1 MTFLN
6 CVADRVSPKPGQV
19 NNVFA
24 ACVSPLVPVRLQ
36 ELSPAGILCFPIRAF
51 VFNLAHCLSGRGVF
65 SSVGVL
71 SVLHYVWSYFRSN
84 GYRKDAMSQS
94 NTQTCGTNSNL
105 HGSNYAAVAST
116 AGKLELA
123 GKRFHFIGAGGVG
136 MSGLAQLLMKNNALV
151 AGSDQMPSE
160 VTDNLCLAGA
170 DIRVGHDAEN
180 LSPQTDAVVI
190 SAAIKDDNPELTSA
204 RRRGCKIY
212 KYAEMLGEL
221 MNRYD
226 GIAISGTHGKSTT
239 SGWLTHVLKQAGVD
253 TNYIIGARISQLGS
267 SSGVADSRHFV
278 AEACEY
284 DRSFLNLKPE
294 VACVLN
300 VEQDHLD
307 YYRDE
312 DEIIEAF
319 GDFVSGTKRN
329 GVVIA
334 NGRDANVAKMIGDSR
349 SRWHDNSVRC
359 ETFGL
364 DEDCD
369 FCARS
374 ITLSDGL
381 YSFDVHRYGKLLGP
395 ARISLPG
402 SHHILNALAVTAMAI
417 NAGLEPDR
425 VLELL
430 PGFTGI
436 DRRLMFK
443 GRFGRITVLD
453 DYAHHPTEIRASLA
467 AIRQKY
473 RPKRIWCV
481 FQPHQYS
488 RTRFLLDDFTE
499 SFKLADVTIV
509 PEIFFVRDSQSA
521 RKEINAQILVEK
533 MRANGTQAM
542 FVESF
547 EAICDYLKCNVS
559 SGELVVTM
567 GAGDI
572 WKVADDYLQWLGG
585 NS

>member
-1 MTFLN
+1 MN
-6 CVADRVSPKPGQV
+6 RP
-19 NNVFA
+19 
-24 ACVSPLVPVRLQ
+24 
-36 ELSPAGILCFPIRAF
+36 
-51 VFNLAHCLSGRGVF
+51 
-65 SSVGVL
+65 
-71 SVLHYVWSYFRSN
+71 
-84 GYRKDAMSQS
+84 
-94 NTQTCGTNSNL
+94 NTQALDTDSNL
-105 HGSNYAAVAST
+105 RGNDYATVVST
-116 AGKLELA
+116 AGGVELA
-123 GKRFHFIGAGGVG
+123 GKRFHFIGAGGIG
-136 MSGLAQLLMKNNALV
+136 MSGLAQLLIRNSALV
-151 AGSDQMPSE
+151 TGSDQMPSE
-160 VTDNLCLAGA
+160 VTDNLQQIGA
-170 DIRVGHDAEN
+170 DIRVGHEAAN
-180 LSPQTDAVVI
+180 LGPQTDAVVI
-190 SAAIKDDNPELTSA
+190 SAAIKDDNPELMSA

-226 GIAISGTHGKSTT
+226 GLAISGTHGKSTT
-239 SGWLTHVLKQAGVD
+239 SGWLTYVLKQAGVD
-253 TNYIIGARISQLGS
+253 TNYIIGARISQLDS

-284 DRSFLNLKPE
+284 DRSFLNLEPKI
-294 VACVLN
+294 ACVLN

-319 GDFVSGTKRN
+319 GDFASGTKPN

-334 NGRDANVAKMIGDSR
+334 NGQDANVAKMIADSQ
-349 SRWHDNSVRC
+349 SRWNDNSVRC

-364 DEDCD
+364 NEDCD
-369 FCARS
+369 FCARN
-374 ITLSDGL
+374 IALSDGL
-381 YSFDVHRYGKLLGP
+381 YSFDVYRYGKRLGP

-402 SHHILNALAVTAMAI
+402 SHNILNALAVTAMAT
-417 NAGLEPDR
+417 NAGLEPDN

-443 GRFGRITVLD
+443 GRFAQITVLD

-467 AIRQKY
+467 AIRQMY
-473 RPKRIWCV
+473 GPKRIWCV

-509 PEIFFVRDSQSA
+509 PDIFFVRDSQSA

-533 MRANGTQAM
+533 MRANGTQSL
-542 FVESF
+542 FIESF